1 MVAKRYKMQS
11 LLARRLNLRPGYLSK
26 LHKSSTEVAL
36 RSKRRADATCIDV
49 VNNIRDFYKNPK
61 VSRELPYMKTV
72 LKQEQKYLLETSVES
87 AYNLWKVDNPNQKC
101 VSHSVFSKLRPF
113 NVLLSHQTKLSQ
125 CLCEYC
131 TGCLLKLQSLNRI
144 IQATDDSN
152 LKELKIKDKYELLN
166 LSMCPKSDDNK
177 YQERKCIERSCSEC
191 GIALLEERLKP
202 LVDTLGDKTV
212 SWLKWETKVYTQD
225 DKQKSKKVQ
234 LTQTGTCKSLI
245 DELCI
250 ETDFLAKHLFT
261 ANWQHDQFKYIRE
274 NLPNNWTTFV
284 LDFAENY
291 SCMSQDEIQSA
302 HWAIQQVT
310 LHPLVCYYKCQHPTH
325 SHVVQEAL
333 VFLSDDLNH
342 DASAVH
348 HFESKSIEY
357 LREKRDLKLDHI
369 VEFTDGCS
377 SQFKSKVPF
386 ADISYSQFSH
396 RVSIERNYFGSRH
409 GKGPRDGVSGVV
421 KSAVRRSVMSRNV
434 TVNNA
439 EDMYNFCQLKL
450 TKDSCDEQRCTF
462 FLVKRGDIKRDR
474 ELSQVR
480 SALVGTRLL
489 HSVKCIS
496 PGVLDTRLLSCFCQS
511 CTSDSSAPCSNEA
524 YVLPWQRRP
533 LIWSTTYLCRPHMKI
548 NKNMY

>member
-1 MVAKRYKMQS
+1 M
-11 LLARRLNLRPGYLSK
+11 
-26 LHKSSTEVAL
+26 
-36 RSKRRADATCIDV
+36 
-49 VNNIRDFYKNPK
+49 
-61 VSRELPYMKTV
+61 
-72 LKQEQKYLLETSVES
+72 
-87 AYNLWKVDNPNQKC
+87 DNPNQKC
-101 VSHSVFSKLRPF
+101 VSHSVFSKLSPF

-202 LVDTLGDKTV
+202 LEDTLGDKTV

-310 LHPLVCYYKCQHPTH
+310 VHPLVCYYKCQHPTH

-342 DASAVH
+342 D
-348 HFESKSIEY
+348 
-357 LREKRDLKLDHI
+357 
-369 VEFTDGCS
+369 
-377 SQFKSKVPF
+377 
-386 ADISYSQFSH
+386 

-409 GKGPRDGVSGVV
+409 GKGPSDGVSGVV

-489 HSVKCIS
+489 HSVMVNDIPVSS
-496 PGVLDTRLLSCFCQS
+496 PHEDQQEHVLNPAENDEPLENINDIWMKLT
-511 CTSDSSAPCSNEA
+511 NEGE
-524 YVLPWQRRP
+524 
-533 LIWSTTYLCRPHMKI
+533 ITM
-548 NKNMY
+548 